1 MMLRHAALAIATA
14 ALMLISLP
22 TYAADPAPAT
32 APAPAPALRAAAESK
47 PIIKKFETW
56 STRCDEDAVSKK
68 LSACHAFIDVRG
80 GPDKKQMLYLGFAYL
95 EKDKNDLF
103 AFAIT
108 PLGTALPPGMGINID
123 DKEKFSTPFAFCT
136 PRGCQSEVKL
146 SDAQT
151 KALKN
156 GAQIKVLFALVGQGQ
171 VSVPLELKGISAA
184 INSLPKPNGKKS

>member
-1 MMLRHAALAIATA
+1 MLLRHAALALATA
-14 ALMLISLP
+14 AFMLTGLASPSL
-22 TYAADPAPAT
+22 AADPAPA
-32 APAPAPALRAAAESK
+32 LRPAAETK
-47 PIIKKFETW
+47 PVIKKFETW

-68 LSACHAFIDVRG
+68 LTACHAFVDVRG
-80 GPDKKQMLYLGFAYL
+80 GPEKKQMLYLGFGYL
-95 EKDKNDLF
+95 EKDSNSLF
-103 AFAIT
+103 VFAIT

-136 PRGCQSEVKL
+136 PRGCQLEAKL
-146 SDAQT
+146 NDAQV

-184 INSLPKPNGKKS
+184 INSLPKPDGKS